1 VKGDKLTIRQL
12 NRATLAR
19 QMLLA
24 REQVPT
30 VDAVERLGAM
40 QAQEAKPPFIGLWTR
55 IQGFDPKDL
64 LQALHRREVIRATMM
79 RGTIHLVSATDYV
92 ALRDFVGQPPA
103 ATLRILGDRA
113 AGLDPDEVL
122 PAARQLLD
130 RAPRDFNQLRALLKE
145 AFPKVNDRALGFV
158 VRHHLP
164 LVMVPTDDRWG
175 FPASAAFTLA
185 ESWLGRSPATGGG
198 AEALAL
204 RYLAAFGPATAADL
218 QAWSGVRGMK
228 PVLDGMRP
236 RLREFHDERGR
247 VLLDLPDAPRPDGE
261 VPAPPRFL
269 PDFDSL
275 VLAHDDRTR
284 VLADEHRGLV
294 ATKNLR
300 IRATFL
306 HDGFARGTWTI
317 ERKRGTATLRMAPF
331 EPLPPGVE
339 AELAEE
345 GDSLLRFV
353 EPDASGFAIEVS
365 QPAGRA

>member
-1 VKGDKLTIRQL
+1 VKRDKLTLRQL

-40 QAQEAKPPFIGLWTR
+40 QAQEAKPPFIGLWAR

-64 LQALHRREVIRATMM
+64 IQALHRREVIRATMM
-79 RGTIHLVSATDYV
+79 RGTIHLVSAGDYV
-92 ALRDFVGQPPA
+92 ALRGLVAQPPA
-103 ATLRILGDRA
+103 VTLRILGDRA

-122 PAARQLLD
+122 PVARELLE
-130 RAPRDFNQLRALLKE
+130 RAPRDFNQLRALLQE
-145 AFPKVNDRALGFV
+145 AFPKLNDRALGFV

-185 ESWLGRSPATGGG
+185 EGWLGAPPSDSGG
-198 AEALAL
+198 AEALAP
-204 RYLAAFGPATAADL
+204 RYLAAFGPASAADL
-218 QAWSGVRGMK
+218 QTWAGVKGMK
-228 PVLDGMRP
+228 PVLDGLRP
-236 RLREFHDERGR
+236 RLREFEDERGR
-247 VLLDLPDAPRPDGE
+247 VLFDLADGPRPDGDL
-261 VPAPPRFL
+261 PAPPRFL

-317 ERKRGTATLRMAPF
+317 ERRCGTATLRLAPF

-339 AELAEE
+339 SDLAEE
-345 GDSLLRFV
+345 ADSLLRFV
-353 EPDASGFAIEVS
+353 EPDASGFAIEVTE
-365 QPAGRA
+365 PAVGS